1 MEGPITPFPTA
12 GATAVPTDVTAV
24 APPCPDAPITTDA
37 PANGNTAKWS
47 STWYRSPDG
56 QIWASAPGL
65 QHPGGDKVLWVK
77 PVGGQ
82 LTVQGK
88 RLDGAAGPLYA
99 VLSTGYES
107 MDYQAS
113 FIWFPSSGCWEVE
126 ARANT
131 TTWRFVVSVK

>member
-1 MEGPITPFPTA
+1 
-12 GATAVPTDVTAV
+12 
-24 APPCPDAPITTDA
+24 
-37 PANGNTAKWS
+37 
-47 STWYRSPDG
+47 
-56 QIWASAPGL
+56 L